1 MIRKCL
7 LGILLGGMVC
17 SVSAQRIK
25 GSDTVLPL
33 SQRWAE
39 ELTKEEPNRSESV
52 VVTGGGS
59 GVGILALLEGSTDLA
74 QSSRPISFAERL
86 KMKKAGKE
94 LREVI
99 VAYDALAVIVSPKN
113 PIDRLTKEQLSAIYR
128 GKVKKW
134 NEVGGESW
142 VIVPYSRETSSGT
155 YEFFKEE
162 VLDHK
167 NYQSGVL
174 NMPAT
179 GAVMQSVSQTKGA
192 IGYVG
197 LAYLNE
203 TVKALRIS
211 YDGGATYVGPEES
224 YHEEAHYPI
233 VRPLYYYYLA
243 ENESK
248 VHSFLDFIASDRGVE
263 IVKNL
268 GFIPNKDRK

>member
-1 MIRKCL
+1 MIKRVVWS
-7 LGILLGGMVC
+7 ILFFGVF
-17 SVSAQRIK
+17 SAASAQRIK

-39 ELTKEEPNRSESV
+39 EIVKENPDQPV

-74 QSSRPISFAERL
+74 QSSRPISFSERL
-86 KMKKAGKE
+86 KMKKSGKE
-94 LREVI
+94 IKEVI
-99 VAYDALAVIVSPKN
+99 VAYDALAVIVNPKN
-113 PIDRLTKEQLSAIYR
+113 PVDKVTKEQLSAIYR
-128 GKVKKW
+128 GKVKRW
-134 NEVGGESW
+134 DEVGGESW

-162 VLDHK
+162 VLDYK

-179 GAVMQSVSQTKGA
+179 GAVIQSVSQTKGA

-197 LAYLNE
+197 LAYLNH
-203 TVKALRIS
+203 TVKALKIS
-211 YDGGATYVGPEES
+211 YDGGNTYISPEES
-224 YHEEAHYPI
+224 YDKEAGYPI

-243 ENESK
+243 DSK
-248 VHSFLDFIASDRGVE
+248 EVVRPFLSFISSQRGIE
-263 IVKNL
+263 IVKEL
-268 GFIPNKDRK
+268 GFIPNNK

>member
-1 MIRKCL
+1 
-7 LGILLGGMVC
+7 MVKKIIF
-17 SVSAQRIK
+17 SVLFLCAMCNLSAQRIK

-39 ELTKEEPNRSESV
+39 EMIKENPNQSI

-74 QSSRPISFAERL
+74 QSSRPISFSERL
-86 KMKKAGKE
+86 KIKQAGKE
-94 LREVI
+94 VREVI
-99 VAYDALAVIVSPKN
+99 VAYDALAVIVN
-113 PIDRLTKEQLSAIYR
+113 PRNSVSQLTKEQLSAIYR
-128 GKVKKW
+128 GKVKRW
-134 NEVGGESW
+134 NEVGGEKW

-162 VLDHK
+162 VLDYK

-197 LAYLNE
+197 LAYLNPS
-203 TVKALRIS
+203 VKALKIS
-211 YDGGATYVGPEES
+211 YDGGVTYVGPEES
-224 YHEEAHYPI
+224 YDEGSDYPI
-233 VRPLYYYYLA
+233 VRPLYYYYLSDQ
-243 ENESK
+243 EEK
-248 VHSFLDFIASDRGVE
+248 IQPFLQFIASVKGED
-263 IVKNL
+263 IVKEL
-268 GFIPNKDRK
+268 GFIPNKNKE